1 MNVSHIDD
9 SDHAAA
15 ATRAEAAA
23 WLARL
28 HGPNRTREAEAGLR
42 RWLAEDPRHAAA
54 FELLTETWEKSARLR
69 RNPLQ
74 HAARVANVGVR
85 ISFFRAATAVAAVAA
100 IAVLGTLLFLYE
112 AGVRTDIGEQRTLAL
127 DDGSRVHLNT
137 STRLVIRYDDRQR
150 RVELKSGEALFEVA
164 KNQSRPFVVVA
175 GDRQVVAVGTSFIV
189 RRDEQRLAVTL
200 VEGKVAVGPSEE
212 EVEVAASSSARML
225 RPGERLIIAATDRE
239 RIDHPA
245 MDEVTA
251 WQRGQVALDQTPLG
265 DAAVEMNRYS
275 HVRIV
280 IEQPESASIPVSGIF
295 RAGASADF
303 AEAVGRTYGLRVIAR
318 GDEIRIQGAPAATPA
333 AGPAPASD
341 G

>member
-1 MNVSHIDD
+1 MNVSHLDD
-9 SDHAAA
+9 KGHAAA
-15 ATRAEAAA
+15 AVRAEAAA

-54 FELLTETWEKSARLR
+54 FELLTDTWEKSARLR
-69 RNPLQ
+69 RNPGES
-74 HAARVANVGVR
+74 AARAARIGVR
-85 ISFFRAATAVAAVAA
+85 ISFARAATAVAAVAA
-100 IAVLGTLLFLYE
+100 TAVLGTLFFLYE
-112 AGVRTDIGEQRTLAL
+112 AGVRTDVGEQRTLAL

-164 KNQSRPFVVVA
+164 KHQSRPFVVVA
-175 GDRQVVAVGTSFIV
+175 GDQQVVAVGTSFIV
-189 RRDEQRLAVTL
+189 RRDEQQLAVTL
-200 VEGKVAVGPSEE
+200 MEGKVAVSP
-212 EVEVAASSSARML
+212 VADNAETAGSRTARML
-225 RPGERLIIAATDRE
+225 SPGERLTIAATHRE
-239 RIDHPA
+239 QIDHPA
-245 MDEVTA
+245 MDEITA

-265 DAAVEMNRYS
+265 DAAAEMNRYS

-280 IEQPESASIPVSGIF
+280 IERPEAARIPVSGIF

-303 AEAVGRTYGLRVIAR
+303 AEAVGRTYGLRVTA
-318 GDEIRIQGAPAATPA
+318 GADEIHIAGTPAATPA
-333 AGPAPASD
+333 QGSAPAAE